1 LAPRGDASL
10 EIGAYERAAGKT
22 GATMTAHTKRV
33 GDYQTARDILLAS
46 SFGLWA
52 VLLGF
57 MPVMVIYSLSS

>member
-1 LAPRGDASL
+1 
-10 EIGAYERAAGKT
+10 
-22 GATMTAHTKRV
+22 MTAQIKRA

-57 MPVMVIYSLSS
+57 MPVMVIYSLSG